1 MRIAN
6 SRFCAF
12 TTHFRVICASALMVL
27 IMSEQIAQ
35 AADGDLDPTFGT
47 DGKVLTD
54 FNQSTDIA
62 NAVAIQ
68 ADGKLVVAGTTYR
81 DNDFS
86 TEDFAVARYN
96 PDGTLDKTFGVGG
109 KVQTDFP
116 NLAAV
121 ASSVVVQPDGK
132 IVVAGGAFPLFT
144 FLGDFKV
151 VRYNSDGSLDTSFGD
166 GGVVTTTFPEGS
178 YAFDVALQDDGK
190 IIAAGTVFVD
200 FNPGESSNTDFAL
213 ARYNPDGTPDAT
225 FGNGGQVSTD
235 FLGLED
241 DSFSILIQ
249 PDGKIVAVGS
259 ANDPATFY
267 DFAAVRYLNN
277 GTIDATFGEG
287 GKVHTDLGDQNF
299 DRARSAALQPDG
311 RIVAAGFAISQ
322 NGGVQNFAVTRYTAS
337 GVLDTSF
344 GAGGVTQIDFGSCCQ
359 SANKVLLQ
367 PNGKIITVG
376 YANTESSD
384 SDFLLARLTSDGSLD
399 STFGA
404 GGKVRTS
411 FGDLNGGANGAVLQP
426 DGKIVAVGFQAT
438 GLEQFADFAL
448 ARYLDAEAVPLPT
461 PTPTAT
467 PSVTPGPSP
476 TVTPTA
482 TPTVTPR
489 ATPRPR
495 PAPRPRPT
503 PH

>member
-1 MRIAN
+1 
-6 SRFCAF
+6 
-12 TTHFRVICASALMVL
+12 
-27 IMSEQIAQ
+27 
-35 AADGDLDPTFGT
+35 
-47 DGKVLTD
+47 
-54 FNQSTDIA
+54 
-62 NAVAIQ
+62 
-68 ADGKLVVAGTTYR
+68 
-81 DNDFS
+81 
-86 TEDFAVARYN
+86 
-96 PDGTLDKTFGVGG
+96 
-109 KVQTDFP
+109 
-116 NLAAV
+116 
-121 ASSVVVQPDGK
+121 
-132 IVVAGGAFPLFT
+132 
-144 FLGDFKV
+144 
-151 VRYNSDGSLDTSFGD
+151 
-166 GGVVTTTFPEGS
+166 
-178 YAFDVALQDDGK
+178 
-190 IIAAGTVFVD
+190 
-200 FNPGESSNTDFAL
+200 
-213 ARYNPDGTPDAT
+213 
-225 FGNGGQVSTD
+225 
-235 FLGLED
+235 
-241 DSFSILIQ
+241 
-249 PDGKIVAVGS
+249 
-259 ANDPATFY
+259 
-267 DFAAVRYLNN
+267 
-277 GTIDATFGEG
+277 
-287 GKVHTDLGDQNF
+287 VHTDLGDQNF

-311 RIVAAGFAISQ
+311 RIVAAGFAVSQ

-448 ARYLDAEAVPLPT
+448 ARYLDAEGVPLPT